1 MVNDQKTYM
10 ELALQQAE
18 IAAREDEVPVGAVIV
33 KDGEVVAKSYNQN
46 RILLD
51 PTAHAEIMVIRKA
64 CKELGNH
71 RLDGCDLYVT
81 LEPCA
86 MCAAA
91 ISHARIRNLYYGA
104 SDEKFGAVENGVRF
118 FTSSSCVHKVDYYS
132 GIAEQDCAGILKD
145 FFEQKR

>member
-1 MVNDQKTYM
+1 MSDSLTFMEMALEQA
-10 ELALQQAE
+10 ELAKQE
-18 IAAREDEVPVGAVIV
+18 GEVPVGAVIV
-33 KDGEVVAKSYNQN
+33 KGGKVIAKACNKN
-46 RILLD
+46 RSKFD
-51 PTAHAEIMVIRKA
+51 PSAHAEIEVIRKA
-64 CKELGNH
+64 CAFLKNH

-118 FTSSSCVHKVDYYS
+118 FASTSCIHKVDYYS
-132 GIAEQDCAGILKD
+132 GIAETRSSAMLQE
-145 FFEQKR
+145 FFQPKR

>member
-1 MVNDQKTYM
+1 MVDSKTFM
-10 ELALQQAE
+10 ELALEQAK
-18 IAAREDEVPVGAVIV
+18 IAAKEGEVPVGAVIV
-33 KDGEVVAKSYNQN
+33 KSGEVIARAYNKN
-46 RILLD
+46 RGKFD
-51 PTAHAEIMVIRKA
+51 PSAHAEIEVIREA
-64 CKELGNH
+64 CALLKSH
-71 RLDGCDLYVT
+71 RLDECDLYVT

-118 FTSSSCVHKVDYYS
+118 FNSSSCIHKVDYYS
-132 GIAEQDCAGILKD
+132 AIAQQDCTDILKD

>member
-1 MVNDQKTYM
+1 MIDSKTFM
-10 ELALQQAE
+10 ELALEQAK
-18 IAAREDEVPVGAVIV
+18 IAVKEEEVPVGAVIV
-33 KDGEVVAKSYNQN
+33 KDGKVIAKAWNKN
-46 RILLD
+46 RGNFD
-51 PTAHAEIMVIRKA
+51 PTAHAEIEVIRKA
-64 CKELGNH
+64 CAILKSH

-118 FTSSSCVHKVDYYS
+118 FSSTSCIHKVDFYS
-132 GIAEQDCAGILKD
+132 AIAQKDCADILKS
-145 FFEQKR
+145 FFDKKRV